1 MTPKLIDLSDFILAG
16 GGFMGESYN
25 HRDDPGI
32 MLKLYP
38 LDWTKLAEK
47 EFDRAGKAY
56 ALGIPTPEPKAFVK
70 APDGRLGIVFQRI
83 QGKKS
88 FARAVGDDP
97 SRAEELATRLAAL
110 CKTLHS
116 TKVNK
121 DGLASIKEYYTNII
135 GTDPFLTS
143 AQKDKVLRYIA
154 DIPDA
159 DTALHGDLHFGNA
172 IFRGDES
179 WFIDIGEFGYGCP
192 LWDLGIFMSAINYTP
207 EEKIL
212 ELYHMDKS
220 TAVRFWQAFL
230 RAYSGGDRPLK
241 ELEEEIKPYAALRS
255 LMVQRVIGRLIPER
269 QALVEC
275 LLA

>member
-1 MTPKLIDLSDFILAG
+1 MEPKLIDLNDFILAG

-25 HRDDPGI
+25 HRDNPGI

-38 LDWTKLAEK
+38 LDWAHLAVK
-47 EFDRAGKAY
+47 EYDRAGKAL
-56 ALGIPTPEPKAFVK
+56 ALGVPTPEPKDLVK
-70 APDGRLGIVFQRI
+70 VPDGRMGIIFQRI

-88 FARAVGDDP
+88 YARAVGEDP
-97 SRAEELATRLAAL
+97 SRTEELATRLAAL
-110 CKTLHS
+110 CRTLHS
-116 TKVNK
+116 TRVNK
-121 DGLASIKEYYTNII
+121 EELPSTKEYYINLIS
-135 GTDPFLTS
+135 TDPFLTS
-143 AQKDKVLRYIA
+143 AQKDKVLRFIA
-154 DIPDA
+154 DIPEA

-179 WFIDIGEFGYGCP
+179 WLIDIGEFGYGNP

-207 EEKIL
+207 EEMIRK
-212 ELYHMDKS
+212 LYHTDKS
-220 TAVRFWQAFL
+220 TAIRFWQVFL

-269 QALVEC
+269 RPLVEC
-275 LLA
+275 LFA

>member
-1 MTPKLIDLSDFILAG
+1 MEPKLIDLNEFILSG

-38 LDWTKLAEK
+38 LDWTRLAEK
-47 EFDRAGKAY
+47 EYDHARKAY
-56 ALGIPTPEPKAFVK
+56 ALGIPTPEPKDLIKV
-70 APDGRLGIVFQRI
+70 PDGRMGIVFQRI
-83 QGKKS
+83 IGKKS

-97 SRAEELATRLAAL
+97 SRTEELATRLATL

-121 DGLASIKEYYTNII
+121 DELPSTKEHYVNII
-135 GTDPFLTS
+135 ETDPFLTS
-143 AQKDKVLRYIA
+143 SQKDKVLRYIA

-179 WFIDIGEFGYGCP
+179 WFIDIGELGYGCP

-207 EEKIL
+207 EEMIR
-212 ELYHMDKS
+212 ELYHTDKS

-255 LMVQRVIGRLIPER
+255 LMVQRVLGKLIPER
-269 QALVEC
+269 KSLVEC
-275 LLA
+275 LFA